1 MNVCFLWRILS
12 TTYGRATLIVG
23 FLVLSL
29 AARDARGGE
38 KMTLA
43 ELRAERKKAAHRTR
57 RIIFNNDG
65 NEPVYYL
72 DEATEE
78 AFLACRTTP
87 LVGSQVDAIFYC
99 TWSSGFGYFT
109 HDTQVGEVFDCTA
122 NPKHKANKRGGFS
135 KNKTA
140 EFIRQGTDPL
150 EMMVR
155 FGKRHDIEVFWSFRM
170 NDTHDA
176 WGGWYSPCLFPPLKK
191 EHSEWLLGTK
201 NKRPTHGGWS
211 AVDYGE
217 KQIRDLA
224 VAFIEEVCQNYDVD
238 GIEMDFL
245 RHPMFFR
252 KPAYGQ
258 DAGQAELDQM
268 TSMLRRVREVTERE
282 GLRRGRPFLV
292 AVRVPDSV
300 DYCKAMGLDIERW
313 LKEGLIDLMAVSGYF
328 RLNPWA
334 RSVELGHKY
343 DVPVYPCLSESRM
356 RGAAGKV
363 RKSLACYRARAM
375 NVWAAGADGVYL
387 FNFFN
392 PRSALWRQ
400 AGSVETMAGLDK
412 VYCPGAR
419 GVRAINRWMA
429 RGEKRFLNRPSLS
442 PERPVSLPPG
452 KTHEVPLQVGEPVEQ
467 WGKGL
472 PVPAVTLRLSVRQ
485 LKRAADLAVTVN
497 DTDLNHGSLVDG
509 HVVFAVPPDALVQ
522 GANAIALR
530 LHGDAEEVVLDDLLL
545 WMRYEASR

>member
-1 MNVCFLWRILS
+1 MFRIDAALLVGCAIFLLVQEAEC
-12 TTYGRATLIVG
+12 GQLTL
-23 FLVLSL
+23 
-29 AARDARGGE
+29 D
-38 KMTLA
+38 
-43 ELRAERKKAAHRTR
+43 ELRAARKKAAHKTR

-87 LVGSQVDAIFYC
+87 LVGFQVDAIFYC
-99 TWSSGFGYFT
+99 TWSSGFSYFT
-109 HDTQVGEVFDCTA
+109 HDTKVGEVFDCTA
-122 NPKHKANKRGGFS
+122 NPKHKANTRGGFS

-176 WGGWYSPCLFPPLKK
+176 WGGWYSPYLFPPLKK
-191 EHSEWLLGTK
+191 EHPEWLLGSK
-201 NKRPTHGGWS
+201 EERPKHGGWS

-217 KQIRDLA
+217 KRIRDLA

-238 GIEMDFL
+238 GVEMDFF

-258 DAGQAELDQM
+258 DAGREELEQM
-268 TSMLRRVREVTERE
+268 TSMVRRVREVTERE

-313 LKEGLIDLMAVSGYF
+313 LEEGLIDLLVVSGYF
-328 RLNPWA
+328 RLNPWE

-343 DVPVYPCLSESRM
+343 GVPVYPCLSESRM
-356 RGAAGKV
+356 RGKAGKV

-392 PRSALWRQ
+392 PRSPLWRQ
-400 AGSVETMAGLDK
+400 AGSVETLAGLEK

-419 GVRAINRWMA
+419 GVRAINRWMEH
-429 RGEKRFLNRPSLS
+429 GEQRFLNRPSLS
-442 PERPVSLPPG
+442 PDRPLSLRPG
-452 KTHEVPLQVGEPVEQ
+452 KAETVDLRVGEPVQ
-467 WGKGL
+467 RWGAGL
-472 PVPAVTLRLSVRQ
+472 PVPALTLRLGVRK

-497 DTDLNHGSLVDG
+497 GKGLNDGSLADG
-509 HVVFAVPPDALVQ
+509 QVVFKVPTDALVR
-522 GANAIALR
+522 GANAITVR
-530 LHGDAEEVVLDDLLL
+530 LDDDAEGGVLEGLLL
-545 WMRYEASR
+545 WVRYERSR